1 MSMRPLAKQARPEAH
16 IRIDSPYTPS
26 ALPGE
31 PKGETK
37 RRSAVALSVTQL
49 AHRVMLAWGWRR
61 AAIAATAGAVS
72 TLALAPFN
80 LWPVLF
86 LTFPVLVWL
95 IDGSAA
101 GRLGGV
107 MSAAGAGW
115 WFGFGYFLAGL
126 YWVGHAFLVDAKT
139 FGWLLPFAVAGLPA
153 GLALFTAAGL
163 ALARAIW
170 TRGPARVLA
179 LAVALTVAEW
189 LRGHL
194 LTGFP
199 WNAYGYALTGPLVL
213 AQSAALIGIW
223 GLTFMAVA
231 IFASPAVLVDE
242 RTDTRRPWLAP
253 LCAVLVLA
261 ACAAYGVVRLNQ
273 TPTGFISGVRLRIMQ
288 PNLPQDAKFNY
299 GAKQQVMSRYLTLSD
314 RATGP
319 ATTGIRDVTHLIWPE
334 SAFPFFIA
342 REPDALAQIAALLPQ
357 GTVLIT
363 GGVRPGEAAPG
374 AKIVQAYNSIYT
386 IDHDGSIL
394 GTYDKVHLVPFGEY
408 LPFQAL
414 LESFGLM
421 QLTKVQGGFLP
432 GERRRPLALPGAP
445 AALPLICYE
454 IIFSGEAVP
463 RASERPG
470 WLINLTND
478 GWFGNS
484 TGPYQHF
491 QQARVRAIEE
501 GLPLV
506 RAANTGISAVVDPV
520 GRIIQELPL
529 AAEGVF
535 DAPLPRP
542 LPPTLFVR
550 AGDTVAALM
559 LAGAAALVLRR
570 RVGRK
575 SRRGKAGMI

>member
-1 MSMRPLAKQARPEAH
+1 
-16 IRIDSPYTPS
+16 
-26 ALPGE
+26 
-31 PKGETK
+31 
-37 RRSAVALSVTQL
+37 
-49 AHRVMLAWGWRR
+49 MLAWGWRR
-61 AAIAATAGAVS
+61 AAIAMAAGAIS

-80 LWPVLF
+80 LWPVMF

-95 IDGSAA
+95 IDGAAA
-101 GRLGGV
+101 GRLGGM

-153 GLALFTAAGL
+153 GLALFTAAGV
-163 ALARAIW
+163 ALARAMW
-170 TRGPARVLA
+170 TRGPGRVLA
-179 LAVALTVAEW
+179 LAVALTVVEW

-213 AQSAALIGIW
+213 AQSAALVGIW

-231 IFASPAVLVDE
+231 IFASPAVLADE
-242 RTDTRRPWLAP
+242 RIYTRRPWLPP
-253 LCAVLVLA
+253 LCAALVLA
-261 ACAAYGVVRLNQ
+261 ACATYGVVRLKQ
-273 TPTGFISGVRLRIMQ
+273 TPTSFVAGVRLRVIQ
-288 PNLPQDAKFNY
+288 PNLPQDEKFNY

-319 ATTGIRDVTHLIWPE
+319 GTTGIRDVTHLIWPE

-363 GGVRPGEAAPG
+363 GGVRPDETTPG
-374 AKIVQAYNSIYT
+374 AQIAQGYNSIYV

-394 GTYDKVHLVPFGEY
+394 GTYDKLHLVPFGEY
-408 LPFQAL
+408 LPFQGL

-421 QLTKVQGGFLP
+421 QVTKVRGGFLP
-432 GERRRPLALPGAP
+432 GERRRPLAMPGAP
-445 AALPLICYE
+445 AAVPLICYE

-463 RASERPG
+463 RTGERPG

-520 GRIIQELPL
+520 GRIINQLPL

-535 DAPLPRP
+535 DAPLPHP
-542 LPPTLFVR
+542 IPPTLFVR
-550 AGDTVAALM
+550 SGDSLAALM

-570 RVGRK
+570 RVGGK
-575 SRRGKAGMI
+575 SRDGKAGMI

>member
-1 MSMRPLAKQARPEAH
+1 M
-16 IRIDSPYTPS
+16 
-26 ALPGE
+26 
-31 PKGETK
+31 K
-37 RRSAVALSVTQL
+37 RRSAVALSLTQL

-61 AAIAATAGAVS
+61 AAIAAAAGAMS

-80 LWPVLF
+80 LWPVMF

-95 IDGSAA
+95 VDGSAA

-163 ALARAIW
+163 ALARAMW
-170 TRGPARVLA
+170 TRGPSRVLA
-179 LAVALTVAEW
+179 LAVALTVVEW
-189 LRGHL
+189 LRGHV

-213 AQSAALIGIW
+213 AQSAALVGIW

-242 RTDTRRPWLAP
+242 RIYTRRPWLPP
-253 LCAVLVLA
+253 LCAALVLA
-261 ACAAYGVVRLNQ
+261 ACATYGLVRLNQ
-273 TPTGFISGVRLRIMQ
+273 TPTSFVAGVRLRIMQ
-288 PNLPQDAKFNY
+288 PNLPQDEKFNY

-319 ATTGIRDVTHLIWPE
+319 GTTGIRDVTHLIWPE

-342 REPDALAQIAALLPQ
+342 REPEALAQIAALLPQ
-357 GTVLIT
+357 GTVLVT
-363 GGVRPGEAAPG
+363 GGVRPEETTPG
-374 AKIVQAYNSIYT
+374 AQIVQGYNSIYV

-394 GTYDKVHLVPFGEY
+394 GTYDKLHLVPFGEY
-408 LPFQAL
+408 LPFQGL

-421 QLTKVQGGFLP
+421 QLTKVQGGFLA
-432 GERRRPLALPGAP
+432 GERRRPLAMPGAP
-445 AALPLICYE
+445 AAVPLICYE

-463 RASERPG
+463 RAGDRPG

-520 GRIIQELPL
+520 GRVINHLPL
-529 AAEGVF
+529 ATEGVF
-535 DAPLPRP
+535 DASLPRRI
-542 LPPTLFVR
+542 PPTLFVR
-550 AGDTVAALM
+550 IGDSLAALM
-559 LAGAAALVLRR
+559 LAGAAVLVLRR
-570 RVGRK
+570 RMGWK
-575 SRRGKAGMI
+575 SRDRRAGMI